1 MARKAIDI
9 LKSQGY
15 TDADIAEMNITPK
28 YAAALEKAD
37 SAAEKLQAD
46 LDATTVWYQ
55 NEAVPTLN
63 KALADATEARGE
75 AAKVNARLKSMQD
88 YGLARVADDQDN
100 KGGGGAD
107 KGGADKG
114 NRGTPTDFDANKFVS
129 AETFLATTDRFG
141 EAIAVA
147 TDIAE
152 DHRDL
157 FGSRLP
163 GGVTGLRKEYQNAVK
178 NHRFNGDLRMFWESK
193 FNVQAKQTERSVA
206 AHQKELDDYAAEK
219 VNAVRSE
226 MMNPMTRTMSV
237 SRNPFVAKA
246 ITAADGSKT
255 TTGKQ
260 PWENGA
266 TPEQRRSE
274 RVVRFAQ
281 KAIEKAS

>member
-9 LKSQGY
+9 LKSQGF

-46 LDATTVWYQ
+46 LDATTVWYH

-100 KGGGGAD
+100 KNKGGGGAD
-107 KGGADKG
+107 DKGDKG
-114 NRGTPTDFDANKFVS
+114 NRGTPTDFDPNKFVS
-129 AETFLATTDRFG
+129 ADTFLQTTDRFG

-163 GGVTGLRKEYQNAVK
+163 GGVTGLRKEYQDAVK

-193 FNVQAKQTERSVA
+193 FNVQQKQTERSVA

-246 ITAADGSKT
+246 VTGADGNKT
-255 TTGKQ
+255 VTGKQ
-260 PWENGA
+260 PWEDGR
-266 TPEQRRSE
+266 TVEQRRSE

-281 KAIEKAS
+281 KATA

>member
-9 LKSQGY
+9 LKFHGFS
-15 TDADIAEMNITPK
+15 DADIAEMNITPK

-37 SAAEKLQAD
+37 AAAEKLQAD

-63 KALADATEARGE
+63 KALKDATDARGE

-88 YGLARVADDQDN
+88 YGLARVADDQNDKN
-100 KGGGGAD
+100 
-107 KGGADKG
+107 KGGADDKSDRG
-114 NRGTPTDFDANKFVS
+114 NRGGAPNDFDATKFVS
-129 AETFLATTDRFG
+129 ADTFLATTDRFG

-163 GGVTGLRKEYQNAVK
+163 GGVTGLRKEYQDAVK
-178 NHRFNGDLRMFWESK
+178 TRHFTGDLRSFWENK
-193 FNVQAKQTERSVA
+193 FGVPAKQTERAQVV
-206 AHQKELDDYAAEK
+206 HQKELDDYAAEK

-226 MMNPMTRTMSV
+226 MMNPMTRAMST

-246 ITAADGSKT
+246 VTGADGSKT

-260 PWENGA
+260 PWEGGS
-266 TPEQRRSE
+266 TVEQRRSE

-281 KAIEKAS
+281 KAIAS